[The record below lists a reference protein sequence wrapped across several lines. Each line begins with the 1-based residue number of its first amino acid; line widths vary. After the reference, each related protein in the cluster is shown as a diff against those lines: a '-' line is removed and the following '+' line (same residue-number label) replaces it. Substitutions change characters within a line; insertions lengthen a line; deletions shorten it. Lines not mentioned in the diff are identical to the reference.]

1 MNNTQTTIAAA
12 AILAGAGAMA
22 QSNWTIDAS
31 HSKVQFNVTHLMIS
45 EVTGKFKMYEGK
57 VIATKDDFTDSQIE
71 FSADV
76 NSINTDD
83 EGRDKHLKSDD
94 FFNAEKYP
102 KMTFKSKSFKKVSGK
117 NYKLIGDMTI
127 RDITK
132 SVEFDVVYNGSIKDP
147 WGNTKAGFKLT
158 GNINRI
164 DYGLKWNAAVEA
176 GGVVVSEKVNITCDI
191 ELGKQK

>member
-1 MNNTQTTIAAA
+1 MNNTQTTMTAA
-12 AILAGAGAMA
+12 AILAGAAAMA

-31 HSKVQFNVTHLMIS
+31 HSKVQFTVTHLMIS
-45 EVTGKFKMYEGK
+45 EVTGKFRMYEGK
-57 VIATKDDFTDSQIE
+57 VVTTKDDFTDSQIE

-117 NYKLIGDMTI
+117 NYKLTGDMTI

-147 WGNTKAGFKLT
+147 WGNTKAGFKLN

-176 GGVVVSEKVNITCDI
+176 GGVVVSENVNITCDI

>member
-1 MNNTQTTIAAA
+1 
-12 AILAGAGAMA
+12 MA

-31 HSKVQFNVTHLMIS
+31 HSKVQFTVTHLMIS

-57 VIATKDDFTDSQIE
+57 VVATKDDFTDSQIE

-117 NYKLIGDMTI
+117 NYKLTGDMTI

-147 WGNTKAGFKLT
+147 WGNTKAGFKLN

-176 GGVVVSEKVNITCDI
+176 GGVVVSENVNITCDI

>member
-1 MNNTQTTIAAA
+1 MKNVQTTMAAA
-12 AILAGAGAMA
+12 AILTVAGAQA

-31 HSKVQFNVTHLMIS
+31 HSKVQFTVTHLMIS
-45 EVTGKFKMYEGK
+45 EVTGKFKVYEGK
-57 VIATKDDFTDSQIE
+57 VVATKDDFSDSQIE

-117 NYKLIGDMTI
+117 NYKLIGDLTI

-147 WGNTKAGFKLT
+147 WGNTKAGFKLI
-158 GNINRI
+158 GVINRI